1 MWPAPRLPRALSP
14 DLLVGA
20 TGSEAN
26 RGGAHGQRSDEAGDH
41 LGARF
46 RERAAGTLRRGRS
59 CRLRT
64 RARKFPLAAPQPRR
78 PGNARLGRSGGGD
91 AAGAAVDAERHQRAL
106 VEDGWVGCVLHD
118 MERDFDRLDAERTG
132 VLRLALGPEIMLTA
146 RHHPLRSADIAKAHI
161 LLDGVRIDGGAAALD
176 LIITAIIENIAAV
189 SRDHAAQVETFED
202 ALLERPEGFDHRRLI
217 GIRRRVVQFHRLLSG
232 MRAAFRRLE
241 QDRDLPPELLPT
253 IEELAQQLGGI
264 DEDMLS
270 INGQLRLL
278 REEADLQATQRTNQN
293 LYVLSILSALL
304 LPATLVTGFFGMNT
318 GGLPFAHSTAGTF
331 LALGLATLASLGVYA
346 LLRRLGLHKT

>member
-1 MWPAPRLPRALSP
+1 MDSVLTKPAIIWALDFADGQAVPLAEDQPVVCAPQQGNFRWLHLNLADQSTRAWVEAASTMPRALRAM
-14 DLLVGA
+14 LL
-20 TGSEAN
+20 
-26 RGGAHGQRSDEAGDH
+26 
-41 LGARF
+41 
-46 RERAAGTLRRGRS
+46 
-59 CRLRT
+59 
-64 RARKFPLAAPQPRR
+64 AP
-78 PGNARLGRSGGGD
+78 
-91 AAGAAVDAERHQRAL
+91 ERHQRAL
-106 VEDGWVGCVLHD
+106 VEGGWVGCVLHD
-118 MERDFDRLDAERTG
+118 IERDFDRLDAERTG
-132 VLRLALGPEIMLTA
+132 VLRLALGPEVMLTA

-161 LLDGVRIDGGAAALD
+161 LLDGARIDGGADALD
-176 LIITAIIENIAAV
+176 LIITAIIENIGAV

-202 ALLERPEGFDHRRLI
+202 ALLDRPEAFDHRRLI

-241 QDRDLPPELLPT
+241 QDRDLPPHLLPT

-264 DEDMLS
+264 DADMLS

-318 GGLPFAHSTAGTF
+318 GGLPFAHSGGGTF
-331 LALGLATLASLGVYA
+331 LALALAVVASLGVYA

>member
-1 MWPAPRLPRALSP
+1 MRSM
-14 DLLVGA
+14 LL
-20 TGSEAN
+20 
-26 RGGAHGQRSDEAGDH
+26 D
-41 LGARF
+41 
-46 RERAAGTLRRGRS
+46 
-59 CRLRT
+59 
-64 RARKFPLAAPQPRR
+64 P
-78 PGNARLGRSGGGD
+78 
-91 AAGAAVDAERHQRAL
+91 ERHQRAL

-132 VLRLALGPEIMLTA
+132 VLRLVLGPDVMLTA

-161 LLDGVRIDGGAAALD
+161 LLDGVRVDGGAAALD

-202 ALLERPEGFDHRRLI
+202 ALLDRPEGFDHRRLI
-217 GIRRRVVQFHRLLSG
+217 GIRRRVVQFHRLLAG

-241 QDRDLPPELLPT
+241 QDRDLPPELLAT
-253 IEELAQQLGGI
+253 IEKLAQQLGGI
-264 DEDMLS
+264 DADMLS

-318 GGLPFAHSTAGTF
+318 GGLPFAHSTGGTF
-331 LALGLATLASLGVYA
+331 LALGLAVVSSLGVYA